1 MRKKSKDAQPTDA
14 AAPPERETAGGLRL
28 THHPRAQRHIARAK
42 SWGGLVGFAFGFLAG
57 RGAGLPLEDVL
68 VRALGVG
75 MAAYF
80 LVWAGAVA
88 AWRQVARVELDQ
100 MRQRIIEMA
109 EAAEAEMERRRAEL
123 AAELE
128 AAAAEEARTA

>member
-14 AAPPERETAGGLRL
+14 AVPAVPDTSGGLRL
-28 THHPRAQRHIARAK
+28 THHPRAQRQIAKAK
-42 SWGGLVGFAFGFLAG
+42 GWGGLAGFGVGFLAG
-57 RGAGLPLEDVL
+57 RSAGLPLEDVL

-80 LVWAGAVA
+80 FVWAAAVVV
-88 AWRQVARVELDQ
+88 WRQIARVELDQ
-100 MRQRIIEMA
+100 MRRRIIEMA